1 METVVE
7 LLEKSFSVHKTRVA
21 IRIYD
26 NIWTYS
32 DLENLSNSISNV
44 LLESGM
50 KKGDRVVVLMN
61 KSIYL
66 YAAIVGIMRGGG
78 VYVPLDTR
86 VPSARIARILE
97 DVAPFYVFIDHH
109 SFKNYQGAQDLVKN
123 QFKVLYLDDC
133 ESELYGSTSFREKLV
148 ENKRKFPSVSS
159 EDLALILH
167 TSGST
172 GVPKGVMISHGNLY
186 NIMNYTIKA
195 FEYRPE
201 EVGSAL
207 NASSFDMSMTDI
219 FLSLCSGGTLG
230 VYPEEIIFLK
240 DILDLTYKYG
250 ISKMC
255 LVPSFL
261 TSLVNSN
268 LIQPELLNRLKD
280 VFLIGEL
287 IPANILFK
295 VMDMLPNT
303 RFHNWY
309 GPAETTNYNSKH
321 TFGRRL
327 NRRAKNF
334 PIGFP
339 IAGSKFILDRKGF
352 ENEGGKGELLIAG
365 PQVGLGY
372 WNDPDKTKM
381 AFGVDENG
389 ERYYRT
395 GDIAS
400 FNPRVGYFIHG
411 RRDHQIKFKGYRIE
425 LSEIEHIVSLLPIVR
440 ENVVIPIYENGRVE
454 ELRLIYSGEGDCG
467 KEIRRHLIKH
477 LPNYMIPRTM
487 ISVEGLPKN
496 QNNKIDRVLIKEMYG
511 GK

>member
-1 METVVE
+1 VETILD
-7 LLEKSFSVHKTRVA
+7 LLETTFSRYQTRVA

-26 NIWTYS
+26 QCWTYR

-44 LLESGM
+44 LLESGI

-66 YAAIVGIMRGGG
+66 YAAIVGIMRCGG
-78 VYVPLDTR
+78 VYVPLDGKAPAT
-86 VPSARIARILE
+86 RIARILE
-97 DVAPFYVFIDHH
+97 DIGPFYFFLDHH
-109 SFKNYQGAQDLVKN
+109 FLKNCEEAQHLVKS
-123 QFKVLYLDDC
+123 QFKVLYLDDF
-133 ESELYGSTSFREKLV
+133 ESELYERTSFGKKGA
-148 ENKRKFPSVSS
+148 ENRPEFPSASS

-172 GVPKGVMISHGNLY
+172 GVPKGVMISQGNLS
-186 NIMNYTIKA
+186 NILNYTIKA
-195 FEYRPE
+195 FEYGPE
-201 EVGSAL
+201 DVGSAL
-207 NASSFDMSMTDI
+207 NATSFDMAMTDM
-219 FLSLCSGGTLG
+219 FSVLCSGGALG
-230 VYPEEIIFLK
+230 VYPEEIIFPK

-250 ISKMC
+250 ITKMC
-255 LVPSFL
+255 LVPSSL
-261 TSLVNSN
+261 SSLVNSN
-268 LIQPELLNRLKD
+268 LTQPDLLRGLKD

-287 IPANILFK
+287 IPAHTLFK
-295 VMDMLPNT
+295 AMDLLPNT

-321 TFGRRL
+321 TFGKRL

-339 IAGSKFILDRKGF
+339 IARNKFVLDRNGF
-352 ENEGGKGELLIAG
+352 ENEEGRGELLIIG

-372 WNDPDKTKM
+372 WNDPDKTKK
-381 AFGVDENG
+381 AFGVNENG

-400 FNPRVGYFIHG
+400 FDPRVGYFIHG

-425 LSEIEHIVSLLPIVR
+425 LSEIEHVVSLLPFVK
-440 ENVVIPIYENGRVE
+440 ENVVIPIHENGRVE
-454 ELRLIYSGEGDCG
+454 ELRLIYSGERELEKG
-467 KEIRRHLIKH
+467 IRRHLIKH
-477 LPNYMIPRTM
+477 LPNYMIPRKM
-487 ISVEGLPKN
+487 IPVESLPKN
-496 QNNKIDRVLIKEMYG
+496 QNNKIDRVRIKEIYG